1 MRISTCVCIR
11 TIDSRESE
19 RTYTSN
25 VPFGA
30 TGPGKT
36 AQNINL
42 VSEFD
47 IPVGQW
53 KTHKVVTC
61 HISDL
66 HDYWT

>member
-1 MRISTCVCIR
+1 M
-11 TIDSRESE
+11 
-19 RTYTSN
+19 YKSN

-30 TGPGKT
+30 TGTGKT

-42 VSEFD
+42 ISEFD

-53 KTHKVVTC
+53 KTHKVVVTC